1 MKYIR
6 IGNDIQVRATLSEL
20 GQWDSINIKSICC
33 YFVRVEDVEKSKY
46 PQFYTPTQYSMN
58 CCGCCSYNVM
68 PNNTCF
74 TDSHWFPGYN
84 GFGVYSTPFENEPN
98 GFRAPVKV
106 LEEQNRVEAYFPA
119 QEQRYTGAYK
129 IIFVVQLY
137 EYGWNINNTRTFTI
151 DKGEVFTLTKD
162 SEESSSSIIID
173 LDDANE
179 HTILILGENIDNK
192 KTTLPTSIK
201 NGGSINGTIWLDE
214 GYIITRAI
222 MTIDGR
228 IVKSDFTLN
237 NQYIDVNYDNVTDNV
252 VIHLTTRYVGITKV
266 VINGNNLIDTEKT
279 TILSSYLKGSDIDG
293 YVYVKNEFI
302 IVNANYVV
310 DANIIQLQISP
321 NSQRVHIKLSNVSA
335 DLININITAK
345 PNESSN

>member
-74 TDSHWFPGYN
+74 TDPHWFPGYN

-192 KTTLPTSIK
+192 KTALPTSIK

-237 NQYIDVNYDNVTDNV
+237 NQYIDVNYDNIKDNV
-252 VIHLTTRYVGITKV
+252 VIHLTTRYVGV
-266 VINGNNLIDTEKT
+266 VNVTIIGDDIDTDRT
-279 TILSSYLKGSDIDG
+279 TVFNTYPKGSDIDG
-293 YVYVKNEFI
+293 YIYVKPGYVIESYI
-302 IVNANYVV
+302 IGDAKRDLIPPVDNVRIQIKVV
-310 DANIIQLQISP
+310 QADSITINIIS
-321 NSQRVHIKLSNVSA
+321 
-335 DLININITAK
+335 K